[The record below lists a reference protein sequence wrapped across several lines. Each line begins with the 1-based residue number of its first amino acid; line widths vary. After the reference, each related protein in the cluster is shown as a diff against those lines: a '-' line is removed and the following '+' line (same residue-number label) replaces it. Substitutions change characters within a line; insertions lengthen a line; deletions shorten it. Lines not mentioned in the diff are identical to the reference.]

1 MAYSPFKMKGNPM
14 KRNFGIGAAPMK
26 MKKSAAKIMEESPAK
41 MMKKSPAKKPL
52 VGKQKNLPEELKK
65 KILASPTKMV
75 KKGATSNAR
84 SKTPGPIVADTR
96 VSTSKTS
103 KSIGPAE
110 SPKAIKA
117 KADKVLLER
126 KKAEKN
132 NPGGFMPESKES
144 VAAKKE
150 YDSASSFLKMKKES
164 AMKMKKEPGRGGAK
178 LMSKTKLAKIQKRQ
192 EEEKMIKGV
201 EKTRAKELA
210 RKRKPK
216 PGGALKMKKKK

>member
-1 MAYSPFKMKGNPM
+1 MAYTPFKMKGNPM
-14 KRNFGIGAAPMK
+14 KRNFGIGAAPAK
-26 MKKSAAKIMEESPAK
+26 MKKESPMKKDDKTLVAKSDSMDVAHDKFMKKRMEELMKQAQKSSDSLGTVRNKVINKSVDKKTEAIEKEDSMKKRKKMTTDLGKEIGDLNKKRSGMK

-65 KILASPTKMV
+65 KILASPTKM
-75 KKGATSNAR
+75 
-84 SKTPGPIVADTR
+84 
-96 VSTSKTS
+96 
-103 KSIGPAE
+103 
-110 SPKAIKA
+110 
-117 KADKVLLER
+117 
-126 KKAEKN
+126 
-132 NPGGFMPESKES
+132 
-144 VAAKKE
+144 
-150 YDSASSFLKMKKES
+150 KKES

-192 EEEKMIKGV
+192 KEEKMIKGV

>member
-1 MAYSPFKMKGNPM
+1 MAYTPFKMKGNPM
-14 KRNFGIGAAPMK
+14 KRNFGIGAAPVK
-26 MKKSAAKIMEESPAK
+26 MKKSAAKMMDESPAKKYKSDAQRKAVHASKAEQSPAK

-65 KILASPTKMV
+65 KILASP
-75 KKGATSNAR
+75 S
-84 SKTPGPIVADTR
+84 
-96 VSTSKTS
+96 
-103 KSIGPAE
+103 
-110 SPKAIKA
+110 
-117 KADKVLLER
+117 
-126 KKAEKN
+126 
-132 NPGGFMPESKES
+132 
-144 VAAKKE
+144 
-150 YDSASSFLKMKKES
+150 KMKKES

-178 LMSKTKLAKIQKRQ
+178 LMNKAKLAKIQKRQ